1 MEKTQKELCRMRIKV
16 LQEAK
21 EDLAKKINPLLDEI
35 TTDLYVMLD
44 DEFNETIDAEALFLV
59 DEPREF

>member
-35 TTDLYVMLD
+35 TMDLYAMLD

>member
-35 TTDLYVMLD
+35 TMGLYVMLD
-44 DEFNETIDAEALFLV
+44 DEFNETIDAEAMYLV
-59 DEPREF
+59 DEP

>member
-1 MEKTQKELCRMRIKV
+1 MRIKV

-35 TTDLYVMLD
+35 TADLYVMLD
-44 DEFNETIDAEALFLV
+44 DEFNETIDAEALYLV
-59 DEPREF
+59 DEPLEF

>member
-1 MEKTQKELCRMRIKV
+1 MEKSEKELCRMRIKI

-35 TTDLYVMLD
+35 TADLYVMLD

-59 DEPREF
+59 DEPLEF

>member
-1 MEKTQKELCRMRIKV
+1 MEKTQKELCRMRIKI

-35 TTDLYVMLD
+35 TADLYVMLD

-59 DEPREF
+59 DEPLEF

>member
-1 MEKTQKELCRMRIKV
+1 MDKTKKELCRMRIKV

-21 EDLAKKINPLLDEI
+21 EDLAEKINLLLDEI
-35 TTDLYVMLD
+35 TMGLYAMLD
-44 DEFNETIDAEALFLV
+44 DEFNETIDAEALLLV

>member
-35 TTDLYVMLD
+35 TMNLYVMLD
-44 DEFNETIDAEALFLV
+44 DEFNETIDAEAMYLV
-59 DEPREF
+59 DEP

>member
-1 MEKTQKELCRMRIKV
+1 MEKTQKELCRMRIKI

-21 EDLAKKINPLLDEI
+21 EDLAEKINPLLDEI
-35 TTDLYVMLD
+35 TMDLYAMLD

-59 DEPREF
+59 DEPLEF

>member
-35 TTDLYVMLD
+35 TMGLYAMLD
-44 DEFNETIDAEALFLV
+44 DEFNETIDAEALYLV

>member
-44 DEFNETIDAEALFLV
+44 DEFNETIDAEALYLV

>member
-35 TTDLYVMLD
+35 TTDLYVMFD
-44 DEFNETIDAEALFLV
+44 DEFNETIDAEALYLV

>member
-35 TTDLYVMLD
+35 TADLYVMLD
-44 DEFNETIDAEALFLV
+44 DEFNETIDAEALYLV

>member
-1 MEKTQKELCRMRIKV
+1 MEKTQKELCRMRIKI

-35 TTDLYVMLD
+35 TMDLYVMLD

>member
-1 MEKTQKELCRMRIKV
+1 MEKSAKELCRMRIKI
-16 LQEAK
+16 LQETK
-21 EDLAKKINPLLDEI
+21 EDLAEKINPLLDEI
-35 TTDLYVMLD
+35 TADLYVMLD

>member
-21 EDLAKKINPLLDEI
+21 EDLFGKMFPLIGDATVASYVTLYDDFNKLIDE
-35 TTDLYVMLD
+35 
-44 DEFNETIDAEALFLV
+44 EAGYLLTL
-59 DEPREF
+59 

>member
-1 MEKTQKELCRMRIKV
+1 MEKSAKELCRMRIKI

-21 EDLAKKINPLLDEI
+21 EDLAEKINPLLDEI
-35 TTDLYVMLD
+35 TMDLYVMLD

>member
-21 EDLAKKINPLLDEI
+21 EDLAEKINPLLDEI
-35 TTDLYVMLD
+35 TMDLYVMLD
-44 DEFNETIDAEALFLV
+44 DEFNETIDAEAKYLLDLDFL
-59 DEPREF
+59 